1 MTRKRV
7 QRPKGL
13 PKFVNLKWA
22 LDDALLFEVDDRI
35 GGILF
40 AYRSTCQ
47 KMDELSREEMWLDLK
62 LSRRDNKDRMKEL
75 GGALFGYRRFLTEM
89 TISSAANATEAVRA
103 NIILVTSV
111 RLDFWKSS
119 PPVPRLKLAR
129 EVLCLTNVIK
139 HNRGQLKRGS
149 SQHAEFLIDKC
160 GLPDGA
166 DLYLIP
172 FNMEFMLRQ
181 IYAFLLGICSFA
193 MHQPRVPDKEVE
205 RYYKML
211 LPDFVP
217 VATTVV
223 DSLPKG
229 LKNRF
234 HMVWKGR
241 T

>member
-1 MTRKRV
+1 
-7 QRPKGL
+7 
-13 PKFVNLKWA
+13 
-22 LDDALLFEVDDRI
+22 
-35 GGILF
+35 
-40 AYRSTCQ
+40 
-47 KMDELSREEMWLDLK
+47 MDELSREEMWLDLK

-89 TISSAANATEAVRA
+89 TISSAANAIEAVRA

-166 DLYLIP
+166 ELYLIP

-181 IYAFLLGICSFA
+181 LFQVVT
-193 MHQPRVPDKEVE
+193 QPCFHDVSITAVP
-205 RYYKML
+205 
-211 LPDFVP
+211 FP
-217 VATTVV
+217 VT
-223 DSLPKG
+223 DG
-229 LKNRF
+229 LFPARPYLVFN
-234 HMVWKGR
+234 
-241 T
+241 